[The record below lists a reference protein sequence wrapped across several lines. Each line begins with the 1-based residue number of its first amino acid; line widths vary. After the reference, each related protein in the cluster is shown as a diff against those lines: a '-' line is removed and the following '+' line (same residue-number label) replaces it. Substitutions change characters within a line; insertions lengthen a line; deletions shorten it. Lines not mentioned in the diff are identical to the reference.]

1 MKFTVDGQPLPQ
13 RGSEPT
19 ADMRGISSPAYL
31 PTLGIPIYAGRN
43 FTADEINNNL
53 PVIVVNQTLAK
64 KLWPNEDAIGK
75 HIRTVAR
82 PGVEPMDLT
91 VIGIAGNT
99 HQVSLES
106 GTRPEVLRPM
116 VDYTNLTL
124 AVRTAADPGSL
135 TSAIKHQVWLLDKD
149 LPVYQVETMD
159 QVVEDNLGQRRF
171 DSFLMA
177 IFGGLALLL
186 AGVGI
191 YGVLTSTVQ
200 QRTHEIGIRL
210 ALGARPGNVV
220 RMVMGYGLKLALTGM
235 ALGLALGFLLTRL
248 LASLFFGV
256 SPTNPLTYLAVCAG
270 LTFVAAVACYW
281 PARTAVKVDPVQAL
295 RAE

>member
-1 MKFTVDGQPLPQ
+1 M
-13 RGSEPT
+13 
-19 ADMRGISSPAYL
+19 
-31 PTLGIPIYAGRN
+31 
-43 FTADEINNNL
+43 

-64 KLWPNEDAIGK
+64 KLWPNEDAVGK
-75 HIRTVAR
+75 TIRTVAR
-82 PGVEPMDLT
+82 RGRGSRWT
-91 VIGIAGNT
+91 SRVIGVAGDT

-116 VDYTNLTL
+116 VDYTYLTL

-159 QVVEDNLGQRRF
+159 EVVEENLGQRRF

-200 QRTHEIGIRL
+200 QRTHEIGIRM
-210 ALGARPGNVV
+210 ALGALPGDVV
-220 RMVMGYGLKLALTGM
+220 RMVMGYGIKLALAGM
-235 ALGLALGFLLTRL
+235 ALGLVLGFLLTRL
-248 LASLFFGV
+248 LASLLFGV
-256 SPTNPLTYLAVCAG
+256 SPDQSAYLPCA
-270 LTFVAAVACYW
+270 FAW
-281 PARTAVKVDPVQAL
+281 D
-295 RAE
+295 

>member
-1 MKFTVDGQPLPQ
+1 
-13 RGSEPT
+13 
-19 ADMRGISSPAYL
+19 
-31 PTLGIPIYAGRN
+31 
-43 FTADEINNNL
+43 
-53 PVIVVNQTLAK
+53 
-64 KLWPNEDAIGK
+64 
-75 HIRTVAR
+75 
-82 PGVEPMDLT
+82 
-91 VIGIAGNT
+91 
-99 HQVSLES
+99 
-106 GTRPEVLRPM
+106 M
-116 VDYTNLTL
+116 VDYTYLTL
-124 AVRTAADPGSL
+124 AVRTTADPGSL
-135 TSAIKHQVWLLDKD
+135 TSAIKHQMWLLDKD

-200 QRTHEIGIRL
+200 QRTHEIGIRM

-220 RMVMGYGLKLALTGM
+220 RMVMGYGLKLALAGM
-235 ALGLALGFLLTRL
+235 ALGLALGFLLMRL
-248 LASLFFGV
+248 LASLLFGV

-270 LTFVAAVACYW
+270 LALVAAVACYW
-281 PARTAVKVDPVQAL
+281 PARTAVKVNPVQAL

>member
-1 MKFTVDGQPLPQ
+1 
-13 RGSEPT
+13 
-19 ADMRGISSPAYL
+19 
-31 PTLGIPIYAGRN
+31 
-43 FTADEINNNL
+43 
-53 PVIVVNQTLAK
+53 
-64 KLWPNEDAIGK
+64 
-75 HIRTVAR
+75 
-82 PGVEPMDLT
+82 
-91 VIGIAGNT
+91 VIGVVGDT
-99 HQVSLES
+99 HQGSLER

-135 TSAIKHQVWLLDKD
+135 TSAIKRQVWLLDKD

-159 QVVEDNLGQRRF
+159 QVVEENLGQRRF
-171 DSFLMA
+171 DSFMMA

-191 YGVLTSTVQ
+191 YGVLTTTVQ
-200 QRTHEIGIRL
+200 QRTHEIGIRM
-210 ALGARPGNVV
+210 ALGAGRGDVV
-220 RMVMGYGLKLALTGM
+220 RMVMTYGLKLAIAGM
-235 ALGLALGFLLTRL
+235 LIGLAAGFLLTRV
-248 LASLFFGV
+248 LASLLFGV

-270 LTFVAAVACYW
+270 LTLVAVAACYW